1 VSVVAIIPARG
12 GSKGVPGKNVRRV
25 AGRSLVA
32 RAVDAALTASRIDRV
47 LVSTDDPAIAREAV
61 AAGAEVIDRPAA
73 IAGDTA
79 SSEAAVLHALGT
91 LSETPEIV
99 ILIQATSPFIDP
111 ADLDA
116 AVLRVSTGPEDVVF
130 AAAETFAFLWK
141 TTSDGAEGV
150 NHDAAVRPRRQD
162 RDAQF
167 QETGAFYVMR
177 AAGLV
182 ESGHRF
188 FGRVG
193 IQEVDPARSV
203 EIDTPRELEIA
214 SLIAPLFERVEP
226 IDVDAVV
233 TDFDGVHTDDRALVD
248 AEGGELVRVSRADGA
263 GIESLRRAGFPVMI
277 LSKETNPVVAA
288 RGRKLGVPVLSG
300 IEDKASALT
309 DWAKDAG
316 LELSRIA
323 YLGNDTNDLP
333 AMALV
338 GWPVAVADAHPA
350 VLAQARLILTRSGG
364 AGAVR
369 ELADRI
375 LDGRIVGTRSGN
387 DDSTINH
394 SYEYR
399 GSVQSWQLQ
408 LAE

>member
-12 GSKGVPGKNVRRV
+12 GSKGVPGKNLRRV

-32 RAVDAALTASRIDRV
+32 RAVDAARAAASIDRV
-47 LVSTDDPAIAREAV
+47 FVSTDDPEIARQALS
-61 AAGAEVIDRPAA
+61 AGAEVIDRPAA

-79 SSEAAVLHALGT
+79 SSEAAVLHALDT
-91 LSETPEIV
+91 LTERCEIV
-99 ILIQATSPFIDP
+99 ILVQATSPFIDP

-116 AVLRVSTGPEDVVF
+116 AVLRVSSGREDVVF
-130 AAAETFAFLWK
+130 AAAETHAFLWRRA
-141 TTSDGAEGV
+141 SDGAEGV
-150 NHDAAVRPRRQD
+150 NHDASVRPRRQD

-177 AAGLV
+177 AAGFV

-193 IQEVDPARSV
+193 IHEVDPAGSL
-203 EIDTPRELEIA
+203 EIDTARELEIA
-214 SLIAPLFERVEP
+214 RLIAPLFEQREP

-233 TDFDGVHTDDRALVD
+233 TDFDGVHTDDRALID
-248 AEGGELVRVSRADGA
+248 SDGGELVRVSRADGA
-263 GIESLRRAGFPVMI
+263 GVESLRRAGLPVLI
-277 LSKETNPVVAA
+277 LSRETNPVVAA
-288 RGRKLGVPVLSG
+288 RGRKLGVPVLFG
-300 IEDKASALT
+300 VEDKAAALH
-309 DWAKDAG
+309 DWAADAG
-316 LELSRIA
+316 VELSRIA

-338 GWPVAVADAHPA
+338 GWPVAVADAHPV
-350 VLAQARLILTRSGG
+350 VLAEARLVLSRNGG

-375 LDGRIVGTRSGN
+375 LGSRSGS
-387 DDSTINH
+387 DDSPIND
-394 SYEYR
+394 SYQFR
-399 GSVQSWQLQ
+399 RSVQSWQLQ

>member
-12 GSKGVPGKNVRRV
+12 GSKGVPGKNLRRV

-32 RAVDAALTASRIDRV
+32 RAVDVALAAPSIDRV
-47 LVSTDDPAIAREAV
+47 FVSTDDPAIASEAL

-79 SSEAAVLHALGT
+79 SSEAAVLHAIGT
-91 LSETPEIV
+91 LAEAPAIV
-99 ILIQATSPFIDP
+99 ILMQATSPFIDP

-116 AVLRVSTGPEDVVF
+116 AVMRVASGREDVVF
-130 AAAETFAFLWK
+130 AAAETFAFVWK
-141 TTSDGAEGV
+141 TTPAGAEGV

-177 AAGLV
+177 TDGLI

-193 IQEVDPARSV
+193 IQEVDPARAV
-203 EIDTPRELEIA
+203 EIDTQRELEIA
-214 SLIAPLFERVEP
+214 SLIAPLFERAEP
-226 IDVDAVV
+226 VNVDALV
-233 TDFDGVHTDDRALVD
+233 TDFDGVHTDDRALID
-248 AEGGELVRVSRADGA
+248 SDGGELVRVSRADGA
-263 GIESLRRAGFPVMI
+263 GVESLRRAGLPVLI
-277 LSKETNPVVAA
+277 LSRETNPVVVA
-288 RGRKLGVPVLSG
+288 RGRKLGVPVRSG
-300 IEDKASALT
+300 IEDKAAVLRE
-309 DWAKDAG
+309 WATDAG

-350 VLAQARLILTRSGG
+350 VLAEARLILTRAGG
-364 AGAVR
+364 SGAVR

-375 LDGRIVGTRSGN
+375 LASRSDP
-387 DDSTINH
+387 DDSTIKD
-394 SYEYR
+394 SYQFR
-399 GSVQSWQLQ
+399 GSVQSCQLQ